1 MSLRKNDLKY
11 MVADIFEVDSYSSKM
26 GEDADIVTLAF
37 SVKDKQPADDLV
49 KFLENGYKF
58 ILDADVS
65 PGELDDSTYKV
76 FVEIDRNSDID
87 NNIFEILDGIKK
99 LSGIDN
105 FKYRYYKNFKSKPAT
120 IENLQIDIPKSVVDY
135 DTNKNQIAME
145 NYKNFFK
152 DSYIESIEFDD
163 DVMTLKK
170 SYCDGLQLKIIDIGD
185 TDKILGNLKEKYN
198 PWEFAEIIYMSKYIG
213 DYNITK
219 YGNKLTLEQNG
230 KTLVVERL

>member
-11 MVADIFEVDSYSSKM
+11 MVSDIFEVDSYSSKM

-120 IENLQIDIPKSVVDY
+120 IENLQVDIPKSVVDY

-185 TDKILGNLKEKYN
+185 TDKILENLKEKYN

>member
-11 MVADIFEVDSYSSKM
+11 MVSDIFEVDSYSSKM

-87 NNIFEILDGIKK
+87 DNIFEILDGIKK

-105 FKYRYYKNFKSKPAT
+105 FKYRNYKNFKSKPAT
-120 IENLQIDIPKSVVDY
+120 IENLQVDIPKSVIDY

-185 TDKILGNLKEKYN
+185 TDKILENLKEKYN

>member
-11 MVADIFEVDSYSSKM
+11 MVSDIFEVDSYSSKM

-87 NNIFEILDGIKK
+87 NNIFEILDGLKK

-105 FKYRYYKNFKSKPAT
+105 FKYRYYKNFKSKSAT
-120 IENLQIDIPKSVVDY
+120 IENLQVDIPKSVIDY

-185 TDKILGNLKEKYN
+185 TDKILENLKEKYN